1 MELNQTTFASTLEN
15 LKETARLQGNM
26 LTTEQIDEAFAEW
39 NLQEEQKQL
48 ILEYLKN
55 NKVGIDEPGD
65 VDDNLSGEDVNFLG
79 MYLEDLKEL
88 PNVSDGEKRAVKMSA
103 LAGDADA
110 KNKLVEIFLPEVVEI
125 SKLYAG
131 QGALVEDLIGE
142 GNVAIAMAVT
152 MLDCVENIDEID
164 GFVTKMIM
172 DSMEEYI
179 GENSDSKQV
188 DEIVLNKVNDVNDKA
203 KELYDNLLRKV
214 TVKEVADELG
224 ATPDEVREAVKF
236 SASNIDYIEDAETDE
251 AD

>member
-1 MELNQTTFASTLEN
+1 
-15 LKETARLQGNM
+15 
-26 LTTEQIDEAFAEW
+26 
-39 NLQEEQKQL
+39 
-48 ILEYLKN
+48 
-55 NKVGIDEPGD
+55 
-65 VDDNLSGEDVNFLG
+65 
-79 MYLEDLKEL
+79 
-88 PNVSDGEKRAVKMSA
+88 
-103 LAGDADA
+103 
-110 KNKLVEIFLPEVVEI
+110 
-125 SKLYAG
+125 
-131 QGALVEDLIGE
+131 
-142 GNVAIAMAVT
+142 
-152 MLDCVENIDEID
+152 
-164 GFVTKMIM
+164 M